1 MKNTKLEIL
10 KMVMEDMQSHDYVVP
25 KYTGYQYNDVLSVIK
40 GLKDLGVVKV
50 TPSNIRLIDKT
61 NLNNNLEILKRC
73 YF

>member
-1 MKNTKLEIL
+1 MKSTKLEIL
-10 KMVMEDMQSHDYVVP
+10 KMIMEDLQNNNYVVP

-50 TPSNIRLIDKT
+50 TPSSIRLVDHI
-61 NLNNNLEILKRC
+61 NLKNNLEILKRC